1 MRDKTGNLY
10 MTTGFRNGGRK
21 AGIGTLYDD
30 YGDESCGY
38 IGQTGGVRVRLP
50 HDGEKPEELNG
61 PVITYKCGTKN
72 GGARDG

>member
-10 MTTGFRNGGRK
+10 RTTSLRNGGRK
-21 AGIGTLYDD
+21 AGIGVLYDD

-38 IGQTGGVRVRLP
+38 ILETGVFCVRLP

-61 PVITYKCGTKN
+61 PVISYKFGTKN

>member
-10 MTTGFRNGGRK
+10 MITSLRNGGRK
-21 AGIGTLYDD
+21 AGIGVLYDD

-61 PVITYKCGTKN
+61 PVISYKCGTKI
-72 GGARDG
+72 GGTRDG

>member
-10 MTTGFRNGGRK
+10 MITSLRNGGRK

-38 IGQTGGVRVRLP
+38 IGRTGGVRVRLP

-61 PVITYKCGTKN
+61 PVITYKFGTKN
-72 GGARDG
+72 GGSRNG